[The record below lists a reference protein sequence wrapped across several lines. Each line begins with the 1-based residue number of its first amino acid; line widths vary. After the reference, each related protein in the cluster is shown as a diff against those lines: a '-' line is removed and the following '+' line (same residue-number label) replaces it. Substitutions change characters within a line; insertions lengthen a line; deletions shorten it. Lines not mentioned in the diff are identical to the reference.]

1 MKNPLALTA
10 LLTTLAMSTVSAAD
24 IYQVGK
30 QGSAEGEIFKTV
42 KRFFGKVKGVALV
55 TEGGTYVVCQSRGK
69 YSNEEFK
76 AFKKGDQY
84 SCEGTVDEYEP
95 VSPENA
101 QDFYVILEDRN
112 LAAEAEAKR
121 IADEEKAKRRA
132 ERDAEKAEAKRIA
145 DIEKEKRKAERA
157 EAKRIADE
165 EKAKRKAER
174 EAEEYEE
181 YKRQLIA
188 KNKRNAEAKAEALRK
203 KPVLAYGSYIAF
215 SVNDGAS
222 QRIDYG
228 DVPCGVP
235 MNQLKNNF
243 KQQAGNVG
251 RTFRK
256 VSPDYV
262 REIWHSTNGLQ
273 KLSMTCYE
281 PVYK

>member
-10 LLTTLAMSTVSAAD
+10 LLTTLTMSTVSAAD

-121 IADEEKAKRRA
+121 IADEEKAKR
-132 ERDAEKAEAKRIA
+132 
-145 DIEKEKRKAERA
+145 
-157 EAKRIADE
+157 
-165 EKAKRKAER
+165 KAER

-188 KNKRNAEAKAEALRK
+188 KNKRNAEAKAEALRN

-251 RTFRK
+251 KTFRK